1 MLVGAF
7 QRYRMRI
14 ELFSFEEYLGC
25 GVKATTCFSHT
36 TPVFL
41 DLASTVGHC
50 IFIQVFPRYNFR
62 RMFKKW
68 DIRHVTLL
76 PALGPF
82 GCLNMKLLKSSG
94 SPGLDFKLVALR
106 PALTLSFAFLHVF
119 LKIVHI
125 FTKHLKR
132 NSKSSRFATSG
143 SMIALL
149 FSEILPSIFFCDRGG
164 EGIGNSISSFL
175 HLPN

>member
-82 GCLNMKLLKSSG
+82 GCLNMKLWS
-94 SPGLDFKLVALR
+94 LVALR
-106 PALTLSFAFLHVF
+106 ALTSSWQPFGPVLTFSFAFLRVF
-119 LKIVHI
+119 LIIVHI